1 MKIQNLAVIFVII
14 ILPISIVLST
24 YTGKLINVVKAQADY
39 DKLLMNSTYDA
50 IRAYQMNTLNDNYDQ
65 VSNAKVRDINASI
78 NSFFNSLAAGM
89 SWGGYTKRELIDYV
103 PAMLYTLYDG
113 YYVYSAYD
121 NIVKINGSN
130 LEFNEQSKLNNK
142 QYGLKPFCY
151 YSCTYSDD
159 STYNIVINYTLDNY
173 ITVTG
178 RYKDDNGN
186 WQDIAASGYY
196 IKYDRIKFGNDKG
209 NIPSSIPNLNDKKVF
224 KNEGADN
231 EIMITPEKL
240 GEYIKTVDT
249 RKSDSGN
256 TTYQLSYTQDKPK
269 YYQYIMYKN
278 SKYYLDVYSYQE
290 YQEAVLEGRAT
301 EWTNNAKRDIS
312 DSWTGIP
319 IFHLDKGR
327 RVYINRDMFDTIKQF
342 IGAYDEGR
350 IYSGED
356 FLDVNNYNYYYNAVK
371 FSRDV
376 ADVLSKI
383 NLGTNS
389 NGIIANQEAEK
400 EADVEN
406 LIQNTVIKTRSY
418 HQRYASGSGDK
429 GVESHIKTTYD
440 TSYVF
445 KTSEDND
452 PELESSSFN
461 QHRMDVIISSIE
473 NSLMNAIS
481 NYSNY
486 SKSTYEYMMPMLHED
501 EWDRICNNLTVVS
514 FMQGL
519 TMQNYKY
526 YSGYAVVANTK
537 TKDFASK
544 DSIYV
549 QDNNAENIYYPNSST
564 EYHNPRCTE
573 FNKSNS
579 GNIIG
584 YKTIDYMRQDVYL
597 PGKNASDDGTTYYYY
612 LQPGQA
618 AYECNVGQNNNIYTT
633 DELLTGKV
641 SESRNKE
648 REELGSTKLDNPNS
662 EVRKAYIS
670 ALAREKGAKYNRY
683 DYLNLK

>member
-65 VSNAKVRDINASI
+65 VANAKVRDINASI

-89 SWGGYTKRELIDYV
+89 SLGGYTKRELIDYV

-121 NIVKINGSN
+121 NVAGVNNGKLDIN
-130 LEFNEQSKLNNK
+130 EKSKLNNK

-151 YSCTYSDD
+151 YSCTYSDGNN
-159 STYNIVINYTLDNY
+159 YNLVVNYTLDNY

-178 RYKDDNGN
+178 RYKDRGA
-186 WQDIAASGYY
+186 WQDITASGYY
-196 IKYDRIKFGNDKG
+196 IKTDNIIINDTNKTVRIG
-209 NIPSSIPNLNDKKVF
+209 NITI
-224 KNEGADN
+224 G
-231 EIMITPEKL
+231 PETL
-240 GEYIKTVDT
+240 GEWLITIDTIKNGSTTTFGLSHGGAEKYYNYIIYNNTKYYWDEYNTT
-249 RKSDSGN
+249 NSDSYN
-256 TTYQLSYTQDKPK
+256 
-269 YYQYIMYKN
+269 
-278 SKYYLDVYSYQE
+278 
-290 YQEAVLEGRAT
+290 
-301 EWTNNAKRDIS
+301 
-312 DSWTGIP
+312 GIH
-319 IFHLDKGR
+319 IFYLDKGK
-327 RVYINRDMFDTIKQF
+327 RVYINNDMENILKNYLGVNNLNSSNFK
-342 IGAYDEGR
+342 
-350 IYSGED
+350 
-356 FLDVNNYNYYYNAVK
+356 DVNNYYYYRNAVD
-371 FSRDV
+371 FSNKV
-376 ADVLSKI
+376 KNALSKI
-383 NLGTNS
+383 DLKKE
-389 NGIIANQEAEK
+389 NGIITANKEAENK
-400 EADVEN
+400 EEVDKLVN
-406 LIQNTVIKTRSY
+406 STVIKTRHY
-418 HQRYASGSGDK
+418 HQKYATAQ

-440 TSYVF
+440 TGKVF
-445 KTSEDND
+445 DTSSNENN
-452 PELESSSFN
+452 PELESSAFN
-461 QHRMDVIISSIE
+461 QHRIDVIISSIE

-486 SKSTYEYMMPMLHED
+486 SKSTYEYSMPIIQED
-501 EWDRICNNLTVVS
+501 EWDRICNNLTVIS

-537 TKDFASK
+537 TKDFVSK

-549 QDNNAENIYYPNSST
+549 QSNNAKDAGYKNNADT

-579 GNIIG
+579 GDIIG

-597 PGKNASDDGTTYYYY
+597 PGKNASDDGITYYYY

-633 DELLTGKV
+633 DELLTGILSPETTEKNDRRTEKIT
-641 SESRNKE
+641 SA
-648 REELGSTKLDNPNS
+648 PNS
-662 EVRKAYIS
+662 KVRQAYIS

-683 DYLNLK
+683 NYLNLE